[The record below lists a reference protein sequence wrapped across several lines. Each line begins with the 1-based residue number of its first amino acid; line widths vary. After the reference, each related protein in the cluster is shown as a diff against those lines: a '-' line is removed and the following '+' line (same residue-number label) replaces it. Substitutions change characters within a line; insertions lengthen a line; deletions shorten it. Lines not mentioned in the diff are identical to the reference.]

1 MGVPTN
7 VADVPV
13 GDDGAAPGAPVGEQA
28 ASADPATGDDTADRA
43 HDAVGDDRRLTTSEQ
58 DATAEVAV
66 VPTPSTRWSI
76 WRALFLLLSLVT
88 LYGLFPRIAEVM
100 STAPELATV
109 KVEWFVVIA
118 VLMACSFVCSW
129 ALIRCALPQA
139 SWFIAGTA
147 QLVSNA
153 VTKVIPAGAPVGGA
167 VLYRMLSVAGID
179 KAEAGSTLA
188 ATSLISTATLS
199 ALPVVAVALAFF
211 GAPIPRGLLLVA
223 WGGGI
228 LFLLL
233 FGIGFVLVTTN
244 QPLVVVGGWVER
256 AGRWIA
262 RKRHWESYPRAEGF
276 VEQRDRIIAVLGTR
290 WKRSLAAS
298 VGNWTFDYLALVAA
312 LRAVGASPRMSAVLL
327 AYGAAAVL
335 SMIPLTPGG
344 LGFVEGGLVAA
355 LTLAGVPGP
364 EALLATLAF
373 RLFSFW
379 LPLPAGLVG
388 YLAFR
393 RRYGPLGQI
402 PLEPDAPRPLAPAA
416 P

>member
-1 MGVPTN
+1 MPT
-7 VADVPV
+7 A
-13 GDDGAAPGAPVGEQA
+13 
-28 ASADPATGDDTADRA
+28 
-43 HDAVGDDRRLTTSEQ
+43 
-58 DATAEVAV
+58 
-66 VPTPSTRWSI
+66 STRWSI
-76 WRALFLLLSLVT
+76 WRALFLLASLIT
-88 LYGLFPRIAEVM
+88 LYVLFPRVADVL
-100 STAPELATV
+100 SSAPELATV
-109 KVEWFVVIA
+109 KVEWFAVIA
-118 VLMACSFVCSW
+118 LLMACSFVCSW
-129 ALIRCALPQA
+129 GLIRCALPQA
-139 SWFIAGTA
+139 SWFVAGTA

-167 VLYRMLSVAGID
+167 VLYRMLSVAGIE

-199 ALPVVAVALAFF
+199 ALPVVAVGLAFF
-211 GAPIPRGLLLVA
+211 GAPIPQGLLLVA

-256 AGRWIA
+256 IGRWMA
-262 RKRHWESYPRAEGF
+262 GKRHWESYPKAAGF
-276 VEQRDRIIAVLGTR
+276 VEQRDRVIAALGPR

-312 LRAVGASPRMSAVLL
+312 LRAVGASPRLSAVLL

-335 SMIPLTPGG
+335 SMIPITPGG
-344 LGFVEGGLVAA
+344 LGFVEGGLVAC
-355 LTLAGVPGP
+355 LTLAGVSVDN
-364 EALLATLAF
+364 ALLATLAF

-379 LPLPAGLVG
+379 LPLPAGLVA

-402 PLEPDAPRPLAPAA
+402 PMDDDDSPSPLAPAT

>member
-1 MGVPTN
+1 MPLPT
-7 VADVPV
+7 A
-13 GDDGAAPGAPVGEQA
+13 
-28 ASADPATGDDTADRA
+28 
-43 HDAVGDDRRLTTSEQ
+43 
-58 DATAEVAV
+58 
-66 VPTPSTRWSI
+66 STRWSI
-76 WRALFLLLSLVT
+76 WRALFLLASLIT
-88 LYGLFPRIAEVM
+88 LYVLFPRVADVL
-100 STAPELATV
+100 SSAPELATV
-109 KVEWFVVIA
+109 KVEWFAVIA
-118 VLMACSFVCSW
+118 LLMACSFVCSW
-129 ALIRCALPQA
+129 GLIRCALPQA
-139 SWFIAGTA
+139 SWFVAGTA

-167 VLYRMLSVAGID
+167 VLYRMLSVAGIE

-199 ALPVVAVALAFF
+199 ALPVVAVGLAFF
-211 GAPIPRGLLLVA
+211 GAPIPQGLLLVA

-256 AGRWIA
+256 IGRWMA
-262 RKRHWESYPRAEGF
+262 RKRHWESYPKAAGF
-276 VEQRDRIIAVLGTR
+276 VEQRDRVIAALGPR

-312 LRAVGASPRMSAVLL
+312 LRAVGASPRLSAVLL

-335 SMIPLTPGG
+335 SMIPITPGG
-344 LGFVEGGLVAA
+344 LGFVEGGLVAC
-355 LTLAGVPGP
+355 LTLAGVSVDN
-364 EALLATLAF
+364 ALLATLAF

-379 LPLPAGLVG
+379 LPLPAGLVA

-402 PLEPDAPRPLAPAA
+402 PMDDDDSPSPLAPAT

>member
-1 MGVPTN
+1 M
-7 VADVPV
+7 ADESP
-13 GDDGAAPGAPVGEQA
+13 DPAAPTEDSASPAAP
-28 ASADPATGDDTADRA
+28 AS
-43 HDAVGDDRRLTTSEQ
+43 
-58 DATAEVAV
+58 VA
-66 VPTPSTRWSI
+66 TPSTRWSI
-76 WRALFLLLSLVT
+76 WRALFLLVSLFT
-88 LYGLFPRIAEVM
+88 LYYLFPRVADVL
-100 STAPELATV
+100 STAPELRHIR
-109 KVEWFVVIA
+109 VEWFAVIA
-118 VLMACSFVCSW
+118 VLMMCSFVCSW
-129 ALIRCALPQA
+129 GLIRCALPQV
-139 SWFIAGTA
+139 SWFVAGTA

-167 VLYRMLSVAGID
+167 ALYRMLSVAGIE

-188 ATSLISTATLS
+188 ATSLISTATLC
-199 ALPVVAVALAFF
+199 ALPVVALFLAFF
-211 GAPIPRGLLLVA
+211 GAPIPKGLLLVA

-244 QPLVVVGGWVER
+244 QPLLAVGRWVES
-256 AGRWIA
+256 AGSWIA
-262 RKRHWESYPRAEGF
+262 AKRHWESYPRAEGF
-276 VEQRDRIIAVLGTR
+276 VEQRDRVIAALGPR
-290 WKRSLAAS
+290 WKRSLAAA

-335 SMIPLTPGG
+335 SMVPLTPGG
-344 LGFVEGGLVAA
+344 LGFVEGGLVAC
-355 LTLAGVPGP
+355 LTLAGVDVD

-393 RRYGPLGQI
+393 RRYGPLGAI
-402 PLEPDAPRPLAPAA
+402 PLEPDSPSPLAPST

>member
-1 MGVPTN
+1 MAAGASTDDRERPTASEAAGDALLN
-7 VADVPV
+7 DADTAPPDRRAPDADPETEPV
-13 GDDGAAPGAPVGEQA
+13 GDPGAAT
-28 ASADPATGDDTADRA
+28 ATFT
-43 HDAVGDDRRLTTSEQ
+43 
-58 DATAEVAV
+58 
-66 VPTPSTRWSI
+66 PPSTRWSI

-88 LYGLFPRIAEVM
+88 LYGLFPRIADVW
-100 STAPELATV
+100 STAPQLATL

-118 VLMACSFVCSW
+118 VLMMCSFLCSW

-188 ATSLISTATLS
+188 ATSLVSTATLS
-199 ALPVVAVALAFF
+199 ALPVVAVFLALF

-233 FGIGFVLVTTN
+233 FGIGFVLVTTD
-244 QPLVVVGGWVER
+244 QPLLVVGGWVER
-256 AGRWIA
+256 IGRWLA
-262 RKRHWESYPRAEGF
+262 RRRHWDSYPRAQGF
-276 VEQRDRIIAVLGTR
+276 VEQRDRITTVLGSR

-335 SMIPLTPGG
+335 SMVPLTPGG
-344 LGFVEGGLVAA
+344 LGFVEGGLVAC
-355 LTLAGVPGP
+355 LTLAGVPADD
-364 EALLATLAF
+364 ALLATLAF

-379 LPLPAGLVG
+379 LPLPAGLIG

-393 RRYGPLGQI
+393 RRFGPLGQI
-402 PLEPDAPRPLAPAA
+402 PIEPDSPRPLAPSA